1 VVYNSLVESRFISEP
16 ISAEFDVPPLLEKKP
31 GCPDRFVW
39 DDTRF
44 AVVEKLAEWHDYE
57 RRGRMA
63 QNMQPEHL
71 RRARQSGSW
80 GVGRDFYRVRTDS
93 GRVFEIYYTRA
104 PKDADRRGGSWVLY
118 RELFP

>member
-1 VVYNSLVESRFISEP
+1 MVYNALVESRFISEP
-16 ISAEFDVPPLLEKKP
+16 ITAEFDEPPLLEKKP

-44 AVVEKLAEWHDYE
+44 AIVEMLAEWHDYE

-63 QNMQPEHL
+63 QNMQPAHV